1 MSGIVDTDEDGNVVY
16 TDISKLKQEQ
26 RLEELKDDVIRYL
39 YKIDDPDK
47 GVSILSDYDIE
58 DLAIKIVDN
67 IDELSEIINGKVE
80 TLWFMK
86 KMKIYGWQVWV
97 DVFILSTYY

>member
-16 TDISKLKQEQ
+16 TDISKLKQEK
-26 RLEELKDDVIRYL
+26 RLEQLKDDFIRYL

-47 GVSILSDYDIE
+47 GGSILSDYDIE

-67 IDELSEIINGKVE
+67 INELSEIINGKGE
-80 TLWFMK
+80 TL
-86 KMKIYGWQVWV
+86 
-97 DVFILSTYY
+97 

>member
-16 TDISKLKQEQ
+16 TDISKLKQEK
-26 RLEELKDDVIRYL
+26 RLEQLKDDFIRYL

-47 GVSILSDYDIE
+47 GDSILSDYDIE

-67 IDELSEIINGKVE
+67 IDELVSIINGKAE
-80 TLWFMK
+80 SL
-86 KMKIYGWQVWV
+86 
-97 DVFILSTYY
+97 

>member
-16 TDISKLKQEQ
+16 TDISKLKQEK
-26 RLEELKDDVIRYL
+26 RLEQLKDDFIRYL

-47 GVSILSDYDIE
+47 GSSILSDYDVE

-67 IDELSEIINGKVE
+67 IDELVSIINGKAE
-80 TLWFMK
+80 SL
-86 KMKIYGWQVWV
+86 
-97 DVFILSTYY
+97 

>member
-16 TDISKLKQEQ
+16 TDISKLKQEK
-26 RLEELKDDVIRYL
+26 RLEQLKDDVIRYL

-47 GVSILSDYDIE
+47 GGSILSDYDIE

-67 IDELSEIINGKVE
+67 IDELVSIINGKAE
-80 TLWFMK
+80 SL
-86 KMKIYGWQVWV
+86 
-97 DVFILSTYY
+97 